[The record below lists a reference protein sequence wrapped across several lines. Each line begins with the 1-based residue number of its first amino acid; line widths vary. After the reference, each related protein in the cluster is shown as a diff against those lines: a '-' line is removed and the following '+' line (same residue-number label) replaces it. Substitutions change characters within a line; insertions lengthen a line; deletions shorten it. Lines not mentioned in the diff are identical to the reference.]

1 MAKFAKGKHAL
12 AISDRSGLAF
22 PWREM
27 VTEWNGQFV
36 HYSEFERKQPQL
48 EPRPFVADPQGLE
61 KARPQVAPLPTPD
74 LLPENPITT
83 SDVFIDGDRTA
94 VYVVTQP
101 NSGILVND
109 VVRLMSIKSNL
120 SSSTTAFQ
128 ISIQAL
134 ELSTTL
140 QSSITSTD
148 TSLAVVDNLGFYRD
162 GGYVVIEKINSTT
175 GFFENEVIQY
185 TAYDSSTKVLS
196 GLIRGTNAPF
206 RGVKPKNTTA
216 SSHDAGAKIFGAR
229 LVDSLNETTQSQAG
243 QPSTI
248 TIANSYNLKENDEG
262 TFFID
267 TYGPGG
273 GLNCLAGPVN
283 NNFTSTNL

>member
-48 EPRPFVADPQGLE
+48 EPKPFVADPQGLQ

-74 LLPENPITT
+74 LLEENPITT
-83 SDVFIDGDRTA
+83 NNISIGS

-101 NSGILVND
+101 NSRILVND

-120 SSSTTAFQ
+120 VSSTTALQ
-128 ISIQAL
+128 RSIQEL

-140 QSSITSTD
+140 ASNITSTD
-148 TSLAVVDNLGFYRD
+148 TSMTVVDDLGFYTN

-175 GFFENEVIQY
+175 GFFENEVVEY
-185 TAYDSSTKVLS
+185 TAYNSGTKVLS
-196 GLIRGTNAPF
+196 GLVRGTNAPF
-206 RGVKPKNTTA
+206 RGVSPVNTTA

-229 LVDSLNETTQSQAG
+229 LVHSLNETTQSQAG

-262 TFFID
+262 TLFLDI
-267 TYGPGG
+267 YGPGG

>member
-1 MAKFAKGKHAL
+1 MGNTARGKHAL
-12 AISDRSGLAF
+12 FISDRSGLQY
-22 PWREM
+22 PYSEM
-27 VTEWNGQFV
+27 VKEWNGARV
-36 HYSEFERKQPQL
+36 HISEYEPKQPQL
-48 EPRPFVADPQGLE
+48 EPKPYTADPQGLQHPRP
-61 KARPQVAPLPTPD
+61 ARLELPTPD
-74 LLPENPITT
+74 LLEKNPFTT

-120 SSSTTAFQ
+120 SSSTTALQ

-196 GLIRGTNAPF
+196 GLVRGTNAPF

>member
-48 EPRPFVADPQGLE
+48 EPRPFVADPQGLQ

-74 LLPENPITT
+74 LLEENPITT
-83 SDVFIDGDRTA
+83 NNISIGS

-101 NSGILVND
+101 NSRILVND

-120 SSSTTAFQ
+120 VSSTTALQ
-128 ISIQAL
+128 RSIQEL

-140 QSSITSTD
+140 ASNITSTD
-148 TSLAVVDNLGFYRD
+148 TSMTVVDDLGFYTN

-175 GFFENEVIQY
+175 GFFENEVIEY
-185 TAYDSSTKVLS
+185 TAYNSGTKVLS
-196 GLIRGTNAPF
+196 GLVRGTNAPF
-206 RGVKPKNTTA
+206 RGVSPVNTTA

-262 TFFID
+262 TLFLD
-267 TYGPGG
+267 VYGPGG

>member
-48 EPRPFVADPQGLE
+48 EPKPFVADPQGLQ

-74 LLPENPITT
+74 LLEENPITT
-83 SDVFIDGDRTA
+83 NNISIGS

-101 NSGILVND
+101 NSRILVND

-120 SSSTTAFQ
+120 VSSTTALQ
-128 ISIQAL
+128 KSIQEL

-140 QSSITSTD
+140 ASNITSTD
-148 TSLAVVDNLGFYRD
+148 TSMTVVDDLGFYTN

-175 GFFENEVIQY
+175 GFFENEVVEY
-185 TAYDSSTKVLS
+185 TAYNSGTKVLS
-196 GLIRGTNAPF
+196 GLVRGTNAPF
-206 RGVKPKNTTA
+206 RGVSPVNTTA

-229 LVDSLNETTQSQAG
+229 LVHSLNETTQSQAG

-262 TFFID
+262 TLFLD
-267 TYGPGG
+267 VYGPGG